1 MDILTKT
8 SSDMVSVVIP
18 TFAMGSFIADTLASV
33 GAQTHL
39 SWEVIVV
46 DDAGPQDGTRAA
58 VEAFAANHPDH
69 RVEYIRHERNCGVS
83 EARLSGINA
92 ARGELIALLDAD
104 DQCLPRRLQDQVA
117 VFDRY
122 PNVVLSH
129 GPVEAVGDNSSAAKE
144 AEECF
149 TLEADGQ
156 PYDLRS
162 RPYALLSNH
171 ICTSTV
177 MIRRYA
183 IGEDCFTRNMVFQ
196 FEDWY
201 MWLVLARRGA
211 YCGSPGQLT
220 RYRLHPQSFS
230 SGLAADSRRHALAR
244 LELLAALLAVR
255 DDFRWSLRVAR
266 NLLECLL
273 FVSSSRTGAGRTGRA
288 RSRMAQLYYLTL
300 GCGSSLLGRLSGV
313 ARRAS

>member
-1 MDILTKT
+1 M
-8 SSDMVSVVIP
+8 SSASQYLVSVIIP
-18 TFAMGSFIADTLASV
+18 AYKMGEFIGEALDSV
-33 GAQTHL
+33 GAQTYPH
-39 SWEVIVV
+39 WEVLVV
-46 DDAGPQDGTRAA
+46 DDAGPEDGTRAA
-58 VEAFAANHPDH
+58 VEAFAGKHPDH

-92 ARGELIALLDAD
+92 ARGELVALLDAD
-104 DQCLPRRLQDQVA
+104 DQCLPRRLQDQIA

-149 TLEADGQ
+149 ALEADEQ

-162 RPYALLSNH
+162 RSYALVSNH

-177 MIRRYA
+177 MFRRA
-183 IGEDCFTRNMVFQ
+183 AVGDDCFTRNMVFQ

-211 YCGSPGQLT
+211 YCGAPGQLT

-273 FVSSSRTGAGRTGRA
+273 FVSSSRTGAGRTGSA
-288 RSRMAQLYYLTL
+288 RRRMAQLYYLML
-300 GCGSSLLGRLSGV
+300 GCGACLLGRLSGV